1 MNKYTVMQ
9 KKEEVTRNWYE
20 IDAEGKI
27 LGKLASEIA
36 VKLMGKHKPSY
47 TPHVDGGDYV
57 IVTNAKK
64 FAVTGTKMLSK
75 KYYRHSGYP
84 GGLKVRSLEE
94 MLEKKPTEVI
104 RKAVERMLPKNKL
117 GSQMIGRLKIYV
129 GSEHDH
135 SAQKPEKIEL

>member
-1 MNKYTVMQ
+1 MNKCTVMQ

-27 LGKLASEIA
+27 LGKIATEIA
-36 VKLMGKHKPSY
+36 VRLMGKHKPSY

-57 IVTNAKK
+57 VVVNADK
-64 FAVTGTKMLSK
+64 FAVTGKKMLDK

-84 GGLKVRSLEE
+84 GGLKVRNLEE
-94 MLEKKPTEVI
+94 MLEKKPTEII

-117 GSQMIGRLKIYV
+117 GNQMINRLKIYT
-129 GSEHDH
+129 GNEHDH
-135 SAQKPEKIEL
+135 VAQKPERIEL

>member
-1 MNKYTVMQ
+1 MNKCTVMQ

-20 IDAEGKI
+20 IDAEGII
-27 LGKLASEIA
+27 LGKIAAEIA
-36 VKLMGKHKPSY
+36 VRLMGKHKPSY

-57 IVTNAKK
+57 VVINADK
-64 FAVTGTKMLSK
+64 FAVTGNKMLDK

-84 GGLKVRSLEE
+84 GGLKVRNLEE

-117 GSQMIGRLKIYV
+117 GNQMINRLKIYT
-129 GSEHDH
+129 GNEHNH
-135 SAQKPEKIEL
+135 VAQKPERIEL

>member
-1 MNKYTVMQ
+1 MNKCTVMQ

-27 LGKLASEIA
+27 LGKIATEIA
-36 VKLMGKHKPSY
+36 VRLMGKHKPSY

-57 IVTNAKK
+57 VVINADK
-64 FAVTGTKMLSK
+64 FAVTGNKMLDE

-84 GGLKVRSLEE
+84 GGLKVRNLEE
-94 MLEKKPTEVI
+94 MLEKKPTEII

-117 GSQMIGRLKIYV
+117 GNQMINRLKIYT
-129 GSEHDH
+129 GNEHNH
-135 SAQKPEKIEL
+135 VAQKPERIEL

>member
-1 MNKYTVMQ
+1 MNKCTVMQ

-27 LGKLASEIA
+27 LGKIATEIA
-36 VKLMGKHKPSY
+36 VRLMGKHKPSY
-47 TPHVDGGDYV
+47 TPHVDGGDFV
-57 IVTNAKK
+57 VVVNADK
-64 FAVTGTKMLSK
+64 FAVTGKKMLNK

-84 GGLKVRSLEE
+84 GGLKVRNLEE

-117 GSQMIGRLKIYV
+117 GNQMINRLKIYT
-129 GSEHDH
+129 GNEHNH
-135 SAQKPEKIEL
+135 VAQKPERIEL

>member
-1 MNKYTVMQ
+1 MNKCTVMQ

-27 LGKLASEIA
+27 LGKIATEIA
-36 VKLMGKHKPSY
+36 VRLMGKHKPSY
-47 TPHVDGGDYV
+47 TPHVDGGDFV
-57 IVTNAKK
+57 VVVNADK
-64 FAVTGTKMLSK
+64 FAVTGKKMLDK

-94 MLEKKPTEVI
+94 MLEKKPTEII

-117 GSQMIGRLKIYV
+117 GNQMINRLKIYT
-129 GSEHDH
+129 GTEHDH
-135 SAQKPEKIEL
+135 VAQKPERIEL